1 MNNTLGASRN
11 RQLYANKELVMAED
25 GFHGTNP
32 HWTTLRVTTFE
43 CSLGARAVSVCC
55 DTAQAFVF
63 RAGVSVLWHSPSL
76 GVRAVSVCCDTAQAM
91 VFVLRQCVVTQPKPW
106 WSCWCQCVVTQPK
119 PWCSCWCQCVVT
131 QHKPRQSESA
141 SVSCFL
147 EAIWPLRYLILSF
160 SHIPLSD
167 SLPF

>member
-32 HWTTLRVTTFE
+32 HWTTLRITTFE

-76 GVRAVSVCCDTAQAM
+76 GVRAVSMCCDTAQAM

-106 WSCWCQCVVTQPK
+106 
-119 PWCSCWCQCVVT
+119 CSCCVSVLWHSPSLGDRAGVSALWHSPSLGVLAGVSVLWHST
-131 QHKPRQSESA
+131 SRGRVNQRVYPVFSRQ
-141 SVSCFL
+141 FGL
-147 EAIWPLRYLILSF
+147 
-160 SHIPLSD
+160 
-167 SLPF
+167 